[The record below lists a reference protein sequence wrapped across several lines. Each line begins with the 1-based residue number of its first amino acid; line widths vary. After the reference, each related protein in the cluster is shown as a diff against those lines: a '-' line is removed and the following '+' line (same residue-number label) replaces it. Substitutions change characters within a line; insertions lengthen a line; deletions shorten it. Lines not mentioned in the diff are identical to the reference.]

1 MNRLAIAILA
11 VALSACTPTG
21 QLTPQAQ
28 QSIADL
34 CAKDATLQ
42 PQAAD
47 IAGTAAALA
56 PLAGPQAAAA
66 GGAVSGA
73 VALDTAVLHPAVQ
86 DVCKQVAPVIP
97 PTATGAALNGQRS

>member
-1 MNRLAIAILA
+1 MTRTIAILA
-11 VALSACTPTG
+11 ALALSACTPAG

-42 PQAAD
+42 PQAAAV
-47 IAGTAAALA
+47 AGTAAALA

-97 PTATGAALNGQRS
+97 PAATGGALNGQRS